1 MRTVHFI
8 KMMATDG
15 ETLEANQVVAYF
27 NCGRVL
33 NGPRSNG
40 RDVLGVFAQRRETGT
55 LSGGLT

>member
-1 MRTVHFI
+1 
-8 KMMATDG
+8 MMATDG